1 MTRNYKIPYEE
12 IGAEKLAELI
22 NAFYR
27 RVAKHPELIP
37 IFPKD
42 LTETARKQIQ
52 FQTQYLGGP
61 NLFTEEHGHPMM
73 RARHMS
79 FKITPDRAQAWL
91 ECMVGAMDEV
101 GLEGKFRETYY
112 QRLLMTAHH
121 MINSPNEN
129 DEEELL

>member
-12 IGAEKLAELI
+12 IGAEKLTELI
-22 NAFYR
+22 EAFYH

-42 LTETARKQIQ
+42 LTETIRKQIQ

-61 NLFTEEHGHPMM
+61 NIYTEEHGHPMM
-73 RARHMS
+73 RARHMP

-91 ECMVGAMDEV
+91 ECMSEAMDEV
-101 GLEGKFRETYY
+101 GLDGKFRETYF
-112 QRLLMTAHH
+112 QRLVLTAHH
-121 MINSPNEN
+121 MVNAPNE
-129 DEEELL
+129 DEEALS

>member
-12 IGAEKLAELI
+12 IGAEKLTELI
-22 NAFYR
+22 NAFYS
-27 RVAKHPELIP
+27 RVAKHPDLIP

-73 RARHMS
+73 RARHIP

-91 ECMVGAMDEV
+91 ECMSGAMDEV
-101 GLEGKFRETYY
+101 GLDGKIREIYY
-112 QRLLMTAHH
+112 QRLVLTAHH
-121 MINSPNEN
+121 MINSPNED
-129 DEEELL
+129 DEEGL